1 MGTRGDTSFPSSF
14 LLVAGEAASLNQEEP
29 TGSSPGPAADVGAE
43 AAAWASGS
51 VRGRGPHGTGSESPG
66 KVAVMLPCVAMGPLH
81 GPVSSGG
88 LFPLWASS
96 FLKGTVK

>member
-1 MGTRGDTSFPSSF
+1 
-14 LLVAGEAASLNQEEP
+14 
-29 TGSSPGPAADVGAE
+29 
-43 AAAWASGS
+43 
-51 VRGRGPHGTGSESPG
+51 
-66 KVAVMLPCVAMGPLH
+66 MLPRVAMGPLH